1 VGGLHTTEELKPG
14 FLLNSAAKRAIAND
28 LGVSDAVQ
36 LTLAQLGLG
45 QACDI
50 QPELEPEPQRGCDA
64 DDFDFGFDTG
74 DGGDSLF

>member
-1 VGGLHTTEELKPG
+1 MGGLHTTEELKPG
-14 FLLNSAAKRAIAND
+14 FLLSSAAKRAIAND

-50 QPELEPEPQRGCDA
+50 QPEPQRGCDA